1 MAHVIKVNVSQ
12 RFINESTQ
20 QNARR
25 CAIANAIKA
34 QFPDVFQASAK
45 ADYISIAFHDGT
57 VEKYRTPL
65 AASNAIK
72 AFDRDRS
79 SAQPFTLVLRDKDW
93 VSTRPRRLNQ
103 RQKQEMTQKKKVV
116 AKATGRKPS
125 SIKAEETSA
134 FNEDTG
140 YATVE
145 HVGRKVI
152 PARKKYVKRSHRPV
166 CSD

>member
-1 MAHVIKVNVSQ
+1 VSQ
-12 RFINESTQ
+12 KYIDSATQ

-34 QFPDVFQASAK
+34 QHSDVFQASAK
-45 ADYISIAFHDGT
+45 ADFISIAFYDGT

-65 AASNAIK
+65 TAANAIK
-72 AFDRDRS
+72 AFDRDRTS
-79 SAQPFTLVLRDKDW
+79 VQPFTIVLRDKDW

-103 RQKQEMTQKKKVV
+103 KLKTEMTQKKKVV

-125 SIKAEETSA
+125 QVKAEETSA

-140 YATVE
+140 MATVE

-152 PARKKYVKRSHRPV
+152 PARKKFVKRSHRPI